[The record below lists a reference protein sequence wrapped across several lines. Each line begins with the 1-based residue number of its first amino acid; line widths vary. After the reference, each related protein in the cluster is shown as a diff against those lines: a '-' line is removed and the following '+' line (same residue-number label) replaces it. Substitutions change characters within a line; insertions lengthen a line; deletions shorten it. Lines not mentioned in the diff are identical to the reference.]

1 MGPLRWGHSVV
12 SGSLRGVGLP
22 PWFRS
27 RKERDKEI
35 KKWSGCCGKRHC
47 FACSR
52 GVRMDGSAM
61 KLKLAC
67 AANEVV
73 GEHTTLIDE
82 LYVY

>member
-1 MGPLRWGHSVV
+1 
-12 SGSLRGVGLP
+12 
-22 PWFRS
+22 
-27 RKERDKEI
+27 
-35 KKWSGCCGKRHC
+35 
-47 FACSR
+47 
-52 GVRMDGSAM
+52 MDGSAM